1 MIKHS
6 ENTEPSNSTKPVL
19 ANRIFKL
26 RAWVRNELMVNV
38 VSIDFNNEFITWD
51 DNQYDR
57 CVPPNKCYEIETFD
71 DIVLMQF
78 TGFKDFDGKEIYE
91 GDILEYVSFRRDE
104 NKRREIVEFDEKCGG
119 WYVHKQADTLS
130 DVLFKQHNEEW
141 QLKQNYKPSI
151 KHKVRV
157 IGNIYE
163 NPELT
168 QTTS

>member
-78 TGFKDFDGKEIYE
+78 TNFKDKKGIDIYE
-91 GDILEYVSFRRDE
+91 GDKIKYKNFKGYSTIVFENGAFGYYGISCFITILET
-104 NKRREIVEFDEKCGG
+104 NVEHIE
-119 WYVHKQADTLS
+119 
-130 DVLFKQHNEEW
+130 
-141 QLKQNYKPSI
+141 
-151 KHKVRV
+151 V
-157 IGNIYE
+157 IGNVFQDSE
-163 NPELT
+163 
-168 QTTS
+168 

>member
-1 MIKHS
+1 MTKHS
-6 ENTEPSNSTKPVL
+6 ENTKPSNSTKPVL

-78 TGFKDFDGKEIYE
+78 TNFKDKKGIDIYE
-91 GDILEYVSFRRDE
+91 GDIFIYNYTLDGTQR
-104 NKRREIVEFDEKCGG
+104 KTKKVEFDKEVGAWYLGG
-119 WYVHKQADTLS
+119 DLLS
-130 DVLFKQHNEEW
+130 TVLVEQNNDDWK
-141 QLKQNYKPSI
+141 KSQNYKI
-151 KHKVRV
+151 KENQYL
-157 IGNIYE
+157 IISGNIYD
-163 NPELT
+163 NPNLL
-168 QTTS
+168 Q

>member
-1 MIKHS
+1 MKNSSTENFKHGIA
-6 ENTEPSNSTKPVL
+6 KPVL
-19 ANRIFKL
+19 ANRLFKL
-26 RAWVRNELMVNV
+26 RAWVRNEIMVNV

-78 TGFKDFDGKEIYE
+78 TGFKDFEEKEIYE
-91 GDILEYVSFRRDE
+91 GDILEYVSYMRDE
-104 NKRREIVEFDEKCGG
+104 NKRKEIVEFDEKCGG

-130 DVLFKQHNEEW
+130 DVLFKQHSEEW

>member
-1 MIKHS
+1 MNTNS
-6 ENTEPSNSTKPVL
+6 NNQAENLAKPVL
-19 ANRIFKL
+19 ANRLFKL
-26 RAWVRNELMVNV
+26 RAWVRNEIMVNV

-130 DVLFKQHNEEW
+130 DVLFEQHNEEW

>member
-1 MIKHS
+1 MQDIKIKDKSPHCS
-6 ENTEPSNSTKPVL
+6 KHVL

-78 TGFKDFDGKEIYE
+78 TNFKDKKGI
-91 GDILEYVSFRRDE
+91 DILV
-104 NKRREIVEFDEKCGG
+104 
-119 WYVHKQADTLS
+119 
-130 DVLFKQHNEEW
+130 
-141 QLKQNYKPSI
+141 
-151 KHKVRV
+151 
-157 IGNIYE
+157 
-163 NPELT
+163 
-168 QTTS
+168 

>member
-78 TGFKDFDGKEIYE
+78 TNFKDKKGI
-91 GDILEYVSFRRDE
+91 DILV
-104 NKRREIVEFDEKCGG
+104 
-119 WYVHKQADTLS
+119 
-130 DVLFKQHNEEW
+130 
-141 QLKQNYKPSI
+141 
-151 KHKVRV
+151 
-157 IGNIYE
+157 
-163 NPELT
+163 
-168 QTTS
+168 

>member
-1 MIKHS
+1 M
-6 ENTEPSNSTKPVL
+6 SNKNKNGNVAKPML

-78 TGFKDFDGKEIYE
+78 TELKDRNEVEIYE
-91 GDILEYVSFRRDE
+91 GDI
-104 NKRREIVEFDEKCGG
+104 VEMWGT
-119 WYVHKQADTLS
+119 KQ
-130 DVLFKQHNEEW
+130 VIEW
-141 QLKQNYKPSI
+141 QNYDNYQGFDI
-151 KHKVRV
+151 ETDDNDIVV
-157 IGNIYE
+157 LGNIFE
-163 NPELT
+163 NPELL
-168 QTTS
+168 

>member
-1 MIKHS
+1 MSANGSRLCLVAEKTSLIFKFKTMNTDTKQS
-6 ENTEPSNSTKPVL
+6 LNSAENGNKSKPML

-78 TGFKDFDGKEIYE
+78 TNFKDKKGIDIYE
-91 GDILEYVSFRRDE
+91 GDKIKYKNFKGYSTIVFENGAFGYYGISCFITLLETNRDYIE
-104 NKRREIVEFDEKCGG
+104 
-119 WYVHKQADTLS
+119 
-130 DVLFKQHNEEW
+130 
-141 QLKQNYKPSI
+141 
-151 KHKVRV
+151 V
-157 IGNIYE
+157 IGNVFQDSE
-163 NPELT
+163 
-168 QTTS
+168 

>member
-1 MIKHS
+1 MS
-6 ENTEPSNSTKPVL
+6 ESTKQSLNEAENGNKTKPLL

-78 TGFKDFDGKEIYE
+78 TGVKDKKGVDIYE
-91 GDILEYVSFRRDE
+91 GDILKITLYDDE
-104 NKRREIVEFDEKCGG
+104 WK
-119 WYVHKQADTLS
+119 T
-130 DVLFKQHNEEW
+130 
-141 QLKQNYKPSI
+141 
-151 KHKVRV
+151 KVRDYYGTLV
-157 IGNIYE
+157 IDVEGCDLSTTALSFLDEEADKEVLGNFYE
-163 NPELT
+163 NPELLT
-168 QTTS
+168 I